1 MSLHPLLPEILGH
14 RDFHQMARVTNAE
27 LSTGSRAIVVPDRAA
42 LRAHLPSD
50 QPTRAVQSAKRSRA
64 GLMGAGL
71 LIPVL
76 ALTSA
81 AIDSTALLIL
91 AGILMLL
98 VVVGTPLA
106 LGRIWYLARKERE
119 GRDIDLNLPVLI
131 TDTRDPSELA
141 LLHQLCA
148 FHDYTH
154 QSGYPIPAAKWHL
167 LVSDAQFA
175 LHSGN
180 LAAAKRVATQIDDWI
195 IGAEAANEARRNFR

>member
-1 MSLHPLLPEILGH
+1 MPLHPLLPEILGH
-14 RDFHQMARVTNAE
+14 RDFNQMTRVTNAE

-42 LRAHLPSD
+42 LKALLPGD
-50 QPTRAVQSAKRSRA
+50 QPTRAVQSMKRSRA
-64 GLMGAGL
+64 GLMGAGA
-71 LIPVL
+71 LILVL
-76 ALTSA
+76 AVLSA
-81 AIDSTALLIL
+81 ATDSTALIVL

-106 LGRIWYLARKERE
+106 LGRIWFLARKERE
-119 GRDIDLNLPVLI
+119 GGEPDLNLPVLI
-131 TDTRDPSELA
+131 NDTRDPSELA

-180 LAAAKRVATQIDDWI
+180 LAAAKRVTTQIDDWV
-195 IGAEAANEARRNFR
+195 IGAEAAHEARRNFR